1 MSKITFRADADLVDR
16 LERLEGSKSEVMREA
31 LREHL
36 DAAEEQHAADAADAS
51 DTGTRSPSGAAVDTA
66 GSLDDALAARVDE
79 LVTARLD
86 EEFGTR
92 RRATDAAVGGARPFG
107 VPGGAGDRV
116 PSVNLTVNVDGAGA
130 AVDPSAGVSQPAS
143 ADAEPAATA
152 TEEGPATEGP
162 RSADAASEEGP
173 ATEGPRSADAASDA
187 GERSCAQCGEDLSD
201 DHVFCPNCGEKATRR
216 LFCECGDEIRSDW
229 GFCPGCGRRT
239 PAADVLDAP

>member
-16 LERLEGSKSEVMREA
+16 LEELEGSKSEVMREA
-31 LREHL
+31 LREYL
-36 DAAEEQHAADAADAS
+36 DATEGRSDGADTPAAD
-51 DTGTRSPSGAAVDTA
+51 TREPSGADAGTA

-92 RRATDAAVGGARPFG
+92 RGDAAAAGRARPFG

-130 AVDPSAGVSQPAS
+130 AVDPSADAS
-143 ADAEPAATA
+143 GPAATA
-152 TEEGPATEGP
+152 EDARQETTATDEPTASGESRP
-162 RSADAASEEGP
+162 ADAGAE
-173 ATEGPRSADAASDA
+173 ASDGGA
-187 GERSCAQCGEDLSD
+187 RGCPQCGEDLSD

-216 LFCECGDEIRSDW
+216 LFCECGDEVRSDW

>member
-16 LERLEGSKSEVMREA
+16 LEELEGSKSEVMREA
-31 LREHL
+31 LREYL
-36 DAAEEQHAADAADAS
+36 DATEERSDDADAS
-51 DTGTRSPSGAAVDTA
+51 TRGPSGTDAA

-79 LVTARLD
+79 LVTVRLD

-92 RRATDAAVGGARPFG
+92 RRGDIRTAGGARPFG
-107 VPGGAGDRV
+107 DPSAAGDRV

-130 AVDPSAGVSQPAS
+130 AVDPSADASQPAPG
-143 ADAEPAATA
+143 DTEPTA
-152 TEEGPATEGP
+152 TVTEEETAAGGS
-162 RSADAASEEGP
+162 RSADAAS
-173 ATEGPRSADAASDA
+173 AASSA

-216 LFCECGDEIRSDW
+216 LFCECGDEVRSDW

>member
-16 LERLEGSKSEVMREA
+16 LEELEGSKSEVMREA
-31 LREHL
+31 LREYL
-36 DAAEEQHAADAADAS
+36 DAAEERSDADAADTS
-51 DTGTRSPSGAAVDTA
+51 DADTRSPSGTDADTA

-86 EEFGTR
+86 EEFGER
-92 RRATDAAVGGARPFG
+92 RRDGAAAGRARPFG
-107 VPGGAGDRV
+107 APGAADDHV

-130 AVDPSAGVSQPAS
+130 AVDP
-143 ADAEPAATA
+143 AT
-152 TEEGPATEGP
+152 
-162 RSADAASEEGP
+162 AASEP
-173 ATEGPRSADAASDA
+173 APEETEPAVTATDEPTAAGGSRSGDAPPAASDA
-187 GERSCAQCGEDLSD
+187 DARSCAQCGEDVSD

-216 LFCECGDEIRSDW
+216 LFCECGDEVRSDW